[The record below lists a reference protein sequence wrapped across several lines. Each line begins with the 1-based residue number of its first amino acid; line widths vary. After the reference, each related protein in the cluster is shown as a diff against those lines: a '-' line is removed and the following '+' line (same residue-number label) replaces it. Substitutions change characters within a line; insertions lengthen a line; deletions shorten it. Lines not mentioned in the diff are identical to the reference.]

1 MNIYGSYIH
10 CIDFDLIGKNNSPDS
25 KNIGWKKKMIKLAQF
40 FKYYLLK

>member
-10 CIDFDLIGKNNSPDS
+10 CIDFYLIGENNSPDS

-40 FKYYLLK
+40 LKYYLLK